1 MIGFDDIPIL
11 NQLGYEIT
19 VVGRPT
25 KEMGHQAVK
34 ILAKMMNGKRT
45 DMTRRIILI
54 PKLIIRGSERLCRP
68 AD

>member
-34 ILAKMMNGKRT
+34 ILAKMMNGNA
-45 DMTRRIILI
+45 LI
-54 PKLIIRGSERLCRP
+54 
-68 AD
+68 